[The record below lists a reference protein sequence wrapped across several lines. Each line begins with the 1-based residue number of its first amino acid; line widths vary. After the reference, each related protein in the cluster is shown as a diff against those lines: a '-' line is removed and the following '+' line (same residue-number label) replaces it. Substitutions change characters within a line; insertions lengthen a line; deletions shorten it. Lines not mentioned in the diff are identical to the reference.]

1 VNSESARKINK
12 SNISKAG
19 SQKSL
24 SGVWTSKTF
33 LMLIDLREVFKVVTF
48 LLLIVS
54 FLNLTL
60 KKPN

>member
-1 VNSESARKINK
+1 M
-12 SNISKAG
+12 
-19 SQKSL
+19 